1 MTNPRSPFGLPRR
14 DSNGANGAGG
24 HDDDDDGF
32 GGGPGGPDGPGDG
45 DGPRDLGGN
54 NPDEELTLSIKGVRA
69 RQGEDPGELDLEIE
83 TTRGVISAH
92 FTPVEGKTGT
102 AVFLGGAGGGVR
114 GPADEMYVT
123 LAGELALAGVS
134 TLRLEYR
141 HPGEFEE
148 CVMDALAGCSFL
160 RGIGAER
167 AVVVGHSFGG
177 AVAVKAGELA
187 PLIAAVCGLSSQRF
201 GTFEVERLAKPLL
214 LIHGSKDEVLDQ
226 EASRDIYERARD
238 PKRLVILE
246 GDGHGL
252 VQHADEVRSLV
263 TRFVLDHAGEA

>member
-14 DSNGANGAGG
+14 DANGAGG
-24 HDDDDDGF
+24 HDGDGF
-32 GGGPGGPDGPGDG
+32 NGDGPDGPGG

-54 NPDEELTLSIKGVRA
+54 DPDEELTLKITGVRA
-69 RQGEDPGELDLEIE
+69 RQGEDPGEMDLEIE
-83 TTRGVISAH
+83 TSRGTISAH
-92 FTPVEGKTGT
+92 FTPVEGKTGV
-102 AVFLGGAGGGVR
+102 AVFIGGAGGGAR
-114 GPADEMYVT
+114 GPADDMYVT
-123 LAGELALAGVS
+123 LGGELALAGVS

-160 RGIGAER
+160 KGIGAER
-167 AVVVGHSFGG
+167 AVIVGHSFGG

-187 PLIAAVCGLSSQRF
+187 PLVAAVCGLSSQRF

-214 LIHGSKDEVLDQ
+214 LIHGSRDEILDQ
-226 EASRDIYERARD
+226 QASRDIYERARD
-238 PKRLVILE
+238 PKRLVILD

-252 VQHADEVRSLV
+252 AQHADEVRSLV
-263 TRFVLDHAGEA
+263 TQFVLDHAAGA